1 VFGKVGRAETATD
14 PAPLS
19 MIETTIRLKPRSAW
33 RAGMTPRRLLRELDE
48 AVRLPGVTNAWTMP
62 IRARNDMLA
71 TGIRTPVGV
80 KVAGPDLK
88 TLEVI
93 GAEVEAALLPLEGT
107 LSAYAERVMG
117 GSFLDVDIR
126 RDEAARYGLTTG
138 DVQDVITS
146 AVGGMN
152 VTTTVEGLER
162 YPVSVRYPRG
172 LRDNVSGLRN
182 VLVPTASGAQ
192 IPLGQLAELRLS
204 EGPSMIKS
212 ENARPNAWVFVDLEP
227 GVDVGS
233 YVRRAQ
239 ERVARLVALPPGY
252 SIRWSGQYEYLERAG
267 RRLRILVPV
276 TVAVIFLLLFLH
288 FRRVAEV
295 LVLMATLPF
304 ALVGAVWLMALLG
317 FNMSIAVAVGF
328 IAVAGLAAET
338 GVVMLVYL
346 DQSVRRYRQ
355 EGRLTSKE
363 RLGEALA
370 EGAVLRVR
378 PLLMT
383 AATTILGLLPVMFG
397 SGTGAEVMKRI
408 AAPMVGGLVSVTVLV
423 LVVLPAL
430 YVLVQRFRL
439 RRVFAE
445 PAREAAPAEATSA
458 G

>member
-1 VFGKVGRAETATD
+1 
-14 PAPLS
+14 
-19 MIETTIRLKPRSAW
+19 
-33 RAGMTPRRLLRELDE
+33 
-48 AVRLPGVTNAWTMP
+48 
-62 IRARNDMLA
+62 
-71 TGIRTPVGV
+71 
-80 KVAGPDLK
+80 
-88 TLEVI
+88 
-93 GAEVEAALLPLEGT
+93 
-107 LSAYAERVMG
+107 
-117 GSFLDVDIR
+117 
-126 RDEAARYGLTTG
+126 
-138 DVQDVITS
+138 
-146 AVGGMN
+146 
-152 VTTTVEGLER
+152 
-162 YPVSVRYPRG
+162 
-172 LRDNVSGLRN
+172 VSGLRN

-408 AAPMVGGLVSVTVLV
+408 AAPMVGGLISSAFLTLE
-423 LVVLPAL
+423 LIPVV
-430 YVLVQRFRL
+430 YTYWRYSQL
-439 RRVFAE
+439 RRAQRRGLPLAQLLPE
-445 PAREAAPAEATSA
+445 RTL
-458 G
+458 